1 MGKIPEAYLPPKE
14 YFAEKIFPLPEVRLP
29 QKINLGTFF
38 LDRHIDNGNGS
49 KAAILYQNKKITF
62 SEIQKEVNRLANAM
76 VKLGLEK
83 NDRVMLRMPNRPEF
97 IVACL
102 ACWKIGAIPV
112 LVNHLLRAESIVFRE
127 NDSEAK
133 AMLVSSDVLSEV
145 VKAKDHF
152 QFTKNIVVCGQ
163 KENGFLFYGDIIQ
176 SESEVFETVECDKY
190 DWMRIIYSS
199 GTTGNPKG
207 IITSIGDGV
216 AAIAVASKYLLEIRP
231 EDVIGGHPAFTFA
244 FGFYFILFWGYNGC
258 TLSITE
264 HFDAEKMMQTIQ
276 DHRIS
281 VLRCVPT
288 VFRMILAAE
297 DAEKKYDLSSLRLCQ
312 GAGEWMPGTVI
323 KTWRNRF
330 GVDLLD
336 SVGSGDL
343 NSFLSTRKGTPEDK
357 LDSSGFLLPGIEG
370 KIVDSQFREVPRGVS
385 GELLIRAPWGQ
396 YYWRRPDKQKAGI
409 HNGWNRTGL
418 IYQEDEDG
426 YLWFKGRD
434 DEVIVSSGNK
444 IPGGEV
450 EAALL
455 THKAV
460 LETAVVPSPD
470 PIRGSIVKAFIVL
483 KQGYQPSDTLVE
495 DLKKHVKERIE
506 SYKSPRVIEFIA
518 HDALPRTITGK
529 IQRFVLRDEESK
541 VAAIQ

>member
-1 MGKIPEAYLPPKE
+1 MGKIPEACLPPKE

-38 LDRHIDNGNGS
+38 LDRHVDNGNGS
-49 KAAILYQNKKITF
+49 KVAILYQDKKITF

-112 LVNHLLRAESIVFRE
+112 LVNHLLRADAIVFRE

-152 QFTKNIVVCGQ
+152 QFTKHIIVCGQ
-163 KENGFLFYGDIIQ
+163 KGKEFLFYGDIIQ
-176 SESEVFETVECDKY
+176 NESEVFDAVECDKD

-207 IITSIGDGV
+207 IITSIGDGI
-216 AAIAVASKYLLEIRP
+216 AAIAVASKYLLEIIP
-231 EDVIGGHPAFTFA
+231 VDVIGGHPAFTFA

-264 HFDAEKMMQTIQ
+264 HFDADKMMQTIQ

-288 VFRMILAAE
+288 VFRMILAVE

-323 KTWRNRF
+323 KAWRKRF

-385 GELLIRAPWGQ
+385 GELVIRAPWGQ

-409 HNGWNRTGL
+409 YDGWNRTGL

-426 YLWFKGRD
+426 YLWLKGRD
-434 DEVIVSSGNK
+434 DEIIVSSGNK

-460 LETAVVPSPD
+460 LESAVVPSPD
-470 PIRGSIVKAFIVL
+470 PIRGSM
-483 KQGYQPSDTLVE
+483 
-495 DLKKHVKERIE
+495 
-506 SYKSPRVIEFIA
+506 
-518 HDALPRTITGK
+518 
-529 IQRFVLRDEESK
+529 
-541 VAAIQ
+541 